1 VARKVKKAKRSSVPV
16 AAVDVGSNSIKMTVA
31 RRRRGAL
38 EVLAEESETVRL
50 GAGLETS
57 KALAPDRIDSAL
69 ATLLCFA
76 EIARQHGATHLVGV
90 ATEATRAATNGEAF
104 LAQAREETGWSL
116 RVISGDE
123 EAALTFRGLGATRD
137 TSGTILVA
145 DIGGGSTELI
155 AAESGAV
162 VLNRSIPLGSGRL
175 TDRLVPHDPPD
186 RADIEAC
193 RDAAAGQLG
202 AIPFPAAAPDELIL
216 LGGTA
221 EALAKFVPDPD
232 RITLADLEGALCR
245 LMAEPAAQVAI
256 ATGIPEARAR
266 VLPAGVAIMQA
277 MVELRQPANVSLAAS
292 GIRTGLILAALDQAA
307 TASAD
312 PCETLRVLIADLWDE
327 VEETLPMAIAGEDPE
342 GVHQMRV
349 ASRRLRAAM
358 DIAAPCFPN
367 KWYRPLHKTAKQVT
381 RSAGAVRDRD
391 VLLQFLKSERKKKL
405 TPEMRSAIDYWAAEL
420 SVEREAAREEMLAF
434 LTDFQER
441 DIPAEARR
449 RFAAQGK
456 AGGKS
461 AKKSSCKDRDKAEP
475 SLIDPKQS
483 WAANARR
490 VLKPQIGGLFAF
502 GDAIADPEAVE
513 AHHQARITAKRLRYT
528 LELFADAYGEPGE
541 LALDTLKEIQES
553 LGQIHDTDVRIALL
567 ATEIT
572 QLAEQEDPD
581 PAVRTG
587 LDQLEERYRRARL
600 RDHGAL
606 VRTWQRDSAEFEE
619 ELHVLIGAEADDA
632 ATS

>member
-1 VARKVKKAKRSSVPV
+1 
-16 AAVDVGSNSIKMTVA
+16 M
-31 RRRRGAL
+31 
-38 EVLAEESETVRL
+38 
-50 GAGLETS
+50 
-57 KALAPDRIDSAL
+57 
-69 ATLLCFA
+69 
-76 EIARQHGATHLVGV
+76 
-90 ATEATRAATNGEAF
+90 
-104 LAQAREETGWSL
+104 
-116 RVISGDE
+116 
-123 EAALTFRGLGATRD
+123 
-137 TSGTILVA
+137 
-145 DIGGGSTELI
+145 
-155 AAESGAV
+155 
-162 VLNRSIPLGSGRL
+162 
-175 TDRLVPHDPPD
+175 
-186 RADIEAC
+186 
-193 RDAAAGQLG
+193 
-202 AIPFPAAAPDELIL
+202 
-216 LGGTA
+216 
-221 EALAKFVPDPD
+221 PDPD
-232 RITLADLEGALCR
+232 HITLADLEGALCR
-245 LMAEPAAQVAI
+245 LMAEPSAQVAI

-381 RSAGAVRDRD
+381 RSAGAVRDRE